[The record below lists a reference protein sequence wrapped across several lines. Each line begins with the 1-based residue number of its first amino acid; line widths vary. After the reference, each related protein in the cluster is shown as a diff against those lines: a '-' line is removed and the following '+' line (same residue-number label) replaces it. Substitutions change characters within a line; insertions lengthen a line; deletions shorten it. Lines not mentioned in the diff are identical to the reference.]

1 MKIVRIIARL
11 NVGGP
16 ARHVVWLTDAM
27 RDGEFETI
35 LVTGTVPEGEEDMG
49 YFAAEHGIEPVFIP
63 EMSRELSP
71 KDAISLFK
79 ALRLFVREKPDVIH
93 THTAKAGTVGR
104 VAAVIYRWLFWRD
117 VKVVHTFHGH
127 VFHSYYGRLKTWVFL
142 AIERILARIA
152 TDRIVVISDQQRD
165 EISRIFRVGH
175 PEQFVVIPLGIDLRT
190 YDPPPAAREAF
201 RDSIGASPDEILV
214 GFVGRL
220 TGIKN
225 LPMFIETAGRYLEK
239 RTASDPKLRFV
250 IVGDGHE
257 RESLESLSRELRT
270 DGILKF
276 VGHRDDP
283 QVFYAGLDIVA
294 LCSLNE
300 GTPLSLVE
308 AMACGKPFVSTAVG
322 GVVDL
327 AGDLSSSEDDFEICE
342 RGVTA
347 ASGDVN
353 GFLNGLLRLAADEEL
368 RNKLSKSGRQ
378 FVESNYSRDRLVA
391 DIRELYRGFK
401 Q

>member
-165 EISRIFRVGH
+165 EISRIFRVGR
-175 PEQFVVIPLGIDLRT
+175 PDQFVVIPLGIDLRT

-270 DGILKF
+270 DGILNF